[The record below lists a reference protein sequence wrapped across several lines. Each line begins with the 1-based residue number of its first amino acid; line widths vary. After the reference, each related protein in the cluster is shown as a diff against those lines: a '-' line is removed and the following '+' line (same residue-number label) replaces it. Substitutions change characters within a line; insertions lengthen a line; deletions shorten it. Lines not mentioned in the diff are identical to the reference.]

1 MGAILLSQCIE
12 TPGGGALRQATTER
26 NVLARRLVERDQEII
41 GRDSGSRD
49 HAVVHGL
56 QQRQSL
62 LLGAAGDKG
71 DFKYDQVIGVLE
83 SEERRR
89 VEESAARQNMN
100 DLEEIFRRNA

>member
-1 MGAILLSQCIE
+1 MVIPS
-12 TPGGGALRQATTER
+12 
-26 NVLARRLVERDQEII
+26 RLHPCPRCGRVAPSHDRTKEII